1 MSEAKRGR
9 ELNLADLAD
18 GFMPGMSPEVGGS
31 LAQAGGV
38 CLDSQRH
45 FPGVVLPVTGLS
57 RANYSLIWAPIDD
70 QARNSW
76 NDDQEATEYGA
87 SAIAVLLVHSQLGY
101 TIASRARKGTGF
113 DYWLG
118 RDAFAIPFK
127 DEARLEVSGIRSGTS
142 ADIRKRVG
150 AKRKQVAQRPSPL
163 PGFVV
168 VVEFS
173 FPQAVLARA

>member
-1 MSEAKRGR
+1 MRQKEDES
-9 ELNLADLAD
+9 LTLQTWQMDPCL
-18 GFMPGMSPEVGGS
+18 GMSPEVGGS

-101 TIASRARKGTGF
+101 TIASRARKRNWF
-113 DYWLG
+113 
-118 RDAFAIPFK
+118 
-127 DEARLEVSGIRSGTS
+127 RL
-142 ADIRKRVG
+142 
-150 AKRKQVAQRPSPL
+150 
-163 PGFVV
+163 
-168 VVEFS
+168 
-173 FPQAVLARA
+173 LARPRCLCYLL